1 MSKKVFMRV
10 EPAATGEAEAVL
22 TLDSDITAPGWGGY
36 STQQLDADIA
46 EMRAARVQRMKVRI
60 NSGGGEVQEAMAMYD
75 TLKALKDVEVVAEI
89 RGYCC
94 SAATLVALACSRVE
108 MTPSSSFMVHE
119 PKGGCYGTLA
129 DWEAGMVH
137 FRQMRDRVL
146 QIYAEKTGKPVDDVE
161 QQMKATS
168 WLTAAQALEGGWIDA
183 ISGAAEGLPAS
194 SEGGKEE
201 GGDSESGAVGAG
213 EDAPDAGRSESAA
226 QAQESSGLLGLRRLK
241 SLLRGG
247 KPLGATTQQEPEM
260 TEAQMRA
267 EMRAQQGAAEQARA
281 DLAVERSLREEMV
294 SREVARRL
302 AAGGGMRGALPRA
315 HQGSEGAPIQSAAEG
330 WLARMQS
337 V

>member
-1 MSKKVFMRV
+1 MSKKIFMRI
-10 EPAATGEAEAVL
+10 EPGAAGVSEAVL
-22 TLDSDITAPGWGGY
+22 TLEEDITAPGWGGY
-36 STQQLDADIA
+36 STQQLDADIGS
-46 EMRAARVQRMKVRI
+46 MRAAGVKKMKVRI

-137 FRQMRDRVL
+137 FRQLRERIL
-146 QIYAEKTGKPVDDVE
+146 QIYAEKTGKPVEEVE
-161 QQMKATS
+161 QQMVATS

-183 ISGAAEGLPAS
+183 ISGAAESLPAS
-194 SEGGKEE
+194 GGDEEKKEDDSEG
-201 GGDSESGAVGAG
+201 SSSGAG
-213 EDAPDAGRSESAA
+213 EASPAAEMRKVAA
-226 QAQESSGLLGLRRLK
+226 QAQEPCGLLGLGRLK

-247 KPLGATTQQEPEM
+247 KPLGTAEQQEPEL
-260 TEAQMRA
+260 TTAQMRA
-267 EMRAQQGAAEQARA
+267 EMKAQQGAAAQARA
-281 DLAVERSLREEMV
+281 DLAAERERREELV
-294 SREVARRL
+294 SQEVARRL
-302 AAGGGMRGALPRA
+302 AASGGVRGALPRA
-315 HQGSEGAPIQSAAEG
+315 GQGSEGAPIHSAAEG
-330 WLARMQS
+330 WLARMKS

>member
-1 MSKKVFMRV
+1 MRV
-10 EPAATGEAEAVL
+10 ETAAAGMAEAVL
-22 TLDSDITAPGWGGY
+22 TLDADITAPGWGGY

-46 EMRAARVQRMKVRI
+46 AMRAAGVQRLKVRI

-129 DWEAGMVH
+129 DWEASMVH

-146 QIYAEKTGKPVDDVE
+146 QIYAEKTGKPVEDVE

-168 WLTAAQALEGGWIDA
+168 WLTAAQALEGGWVDA
-183 ISGAAEGLPAS
+183 IAGATEVLPAPVGDGED
-194 SEGGKEE
+194 EGCKS
-201 GGDSESGAVGAG
+201 DSEAGGAG
-213 EDAPDAGRSESAA
+213 DVSPEAERREDAA
-226 QAQESSGLLGLRRLK
+226 QAQEPRGLLGFGRLR

-247 KPLGATTQQEPEM
+247 KPLGAATPQEPEL

-267 EMRAQQGAAEQARA
+267 EMKAQQGAAAQARA
-281 DLAVERSLREEMV
+281 DLAAERSLREEMV

-302 AAGGGMRGALPRA
+302 AAGGGMRGVLPRA
-315 HQGSEGAPIQSAAEG
+315 GQGSEGAPIHSAAEG
-330 WLARMQS
+330 WLARMKS